1 MIETNKKDL
10 KKSQPAKPEVTMT
23 ANTFVFTR
31 RSPLPDGWG
40 SRLARHAKGEEL
52 TRDGWE
58 KLLVRIQK
66 R

>member
-31 RSPLPDGWG
+31 KPKLPDGWG
-40 SRLARHAKGEEL
+40 SRLARHAKGGEL
-52 TRDGWE
+52 TWDGWE
-58 KLLVRIQK
+58 KLLIKIQK